1 MKSEQK
7 NGKSGVPSYVSPYVE
22 QCEVAVESG
31 FAASGGS
38 NENWNE
44 MPGGGSF

>member
-1 MKSEQK
+1 MKSGKKKE
-7 NGKSGVPSYVSPYVE
+7 KSGVPSYVSPYVE